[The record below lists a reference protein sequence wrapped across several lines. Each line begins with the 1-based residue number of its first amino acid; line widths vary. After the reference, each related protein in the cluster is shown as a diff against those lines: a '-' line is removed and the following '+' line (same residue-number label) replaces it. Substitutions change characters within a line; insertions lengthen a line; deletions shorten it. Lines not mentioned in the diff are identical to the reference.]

1 MAYSELVKDYGRI
14 RGYMRQFIAYG
25 FRSRSEFGAKSARS
39 YDNEKRRVE
48 SWLGESMSFRRD
60 KDGKAVFLSVD
71 SRRIP
76 RNPLHKSWKAA
87 SFTRNDIALHFIL
100 LDILADG
107 QPRTLA
113 GLLESIDK
121 EYLAAF
127 ENAEPIDI
135 STLRKKLKEYVDIG
149 LVAAV
154 KQGKQY
160 QYSLPID
167 AVHLAGWQNAIAFFS
182 EENPLGVVGSF
193 LLDKYETQRSDMFT
207 FKHRY
212 LLFALDTGVLLDLL
226 TAIHAQRQV
235 ELEMA
240 GSRNGD
246 ARRVATIPLRIFSST
261 QGGRQYLSAF
271 NPLRKEIAFIR
282 LDSIIQVKTLEHVP
296 DYEACQKRLEEAL
309 PHIWGVSA
317 GRYKLQHI
325 EMLLSVDPKDRH
337 IVGRLEREKRCGTVE
352 SLGGNRWRFS
362 AEVYDAREL
371 LPWLRTFIGRIVSL
385 SCSDKAVENQFWA
398 DFAALEAMYEEAMHG
413 EAMYRGDGDVV

>member
-1 MAYSELVKDYGRI
+1 MAYSELVKDYNRI

-25 FRSRSEFGAKSARS
+25 FRSRNEFGAKSARS

-60 KDGKAVFLSVD
+60 KDGKAVFFSVD

-107 QPRTLA
+107 QPRTIT

-149 LVAAV
+149 LVATA

-160 QYSLPID
+160 QYSLPAD
-167 AVHLAGWQNAIAFFS
+167 AVHLAGWQNAISFFS

-193 LLDKYETQRSDMFT
+193 LLDKYETLRNDVFT

-240 GSRNGD
+240 GSKNGD
-246 ARRVATIPLRIFSST
+246 ARRVAAIPLRIYSST

-271 NPLRKEIAFIR
+271 SPQRKEITFFR
-282 LDSIIQVKTLEHVP
+282 LDSIIKVKMLERTS
-296 DYEACQKRLEEAL
+296 DYEAYQRQLETAM
-309 PHIWGVSA
+309 PHIWGVSV
-317 GRYKLQHI
+317 GRYKPQHI
-325 EMLLSVDPKDRH
+325 EMLLSVNPQDSH
-337 IVGRLEREKRCGTVE
+337 IVSRLEREKRCGTVE
-352 SLGGNRWRFS
+352 PLGDNRWRFS

-385 SCSDKAVENQFWA
+385 TCSDKTVEDQFWA
-398 DFAALEAMYEEAMHG
+398 DFTALEALYG
-413 EAMYRGDGDVV
+413 EAMYGEALYRGDGDVV